1 MRAPRSRAVIGF
13 AATVLLIGVLAVLFA
28 PSPNEVELTRTARGA
43 MTVSVSS
50 DGKTQVKENYEVTAP
65 IAGRLLRIEIKA
77 GDPVVGGQTVVAM
90 IEPPQPQFHD
100 ARSQAELEAKVRV
113 ATALHA
119 LAKADLER
127 AKAEFEFAQTDLMRN
142 RTLSTKGA
150 ISARALEQSEL
161 DAKTRGAALLVAQ
174 NTLEQRAS
182 ELESAKASLISPQ
195 LQFPIAEASKRY
207 IQVRAPVSGR
217 VLNVLRESETVV
229 TAGMPLITL
238 GDPRQ
243 LEVVLEML
251 SEDAVKVREGA
262 TAMLEGW
269 GGEKLNARVR
279 RVEPYGY
286 TKVSALGIEEQRVKV
301 RLDFTDPPE
310 KWQSLGHGYRVNAKI
325 AVWKGDDVI
334 KLPMGALFR
343 DGSNWAAYTVTA
355 DNLAQLK
362 HITVG
367 HLNDQE
373 AEVLDGL
380 AEGDPVILHPSDRIA
395 NGVPVKPKG

>member
-50 DGKTQVKENYEVTAP
+50 DGKTQVRENYEVTAP

-100 ARSQAELEAKVRV
+100 ARAQAELEAKVRV
-113 ATALHA
+113 AAALHA

-161 DAKTRGAALLVAQ
+161 DAKTRGAAFLVAQ

-195 LQFPIAEASKRY
+195 LQFPIAEASKRCV
-207 IQVRAPVSGR
+207 QVRSPVSGR

-229 TAGMPLITL
+229 TPGMPLITL

-279 RVEPYGY
+279 RVEPFGF

-301 RLDFTDPPE
+301 
-310 KWQSLGHGYRVNAKI
+310 
-325 AVWKGDDVI
+325 
-334 KLPMGALFR
+334 
-343 DGSNWAAYTVTA
+343 
-355 DNLAQLK
+355 
-362 HITVG
+362 
-367 HLNDQE
+367 
-373 AEVLDGL
+373 
-380 AEGDPVILHPSDRIA
+380 
-395 NGVPVKPKG
+395 